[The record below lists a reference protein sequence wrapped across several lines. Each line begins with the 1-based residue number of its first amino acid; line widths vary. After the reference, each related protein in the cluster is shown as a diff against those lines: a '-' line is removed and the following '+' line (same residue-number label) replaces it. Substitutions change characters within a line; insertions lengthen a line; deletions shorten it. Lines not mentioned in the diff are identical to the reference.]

1 MLRTERK
8 RAKRLTEIALG
19 VTVLAGILCG
29 CIYTPGP
36 EGYQWTALDD
46 KVLGDGEILGMPV
59 STRPSVLGGGE
70 GGAAPGN
77 YYLVKK
83 DGIYGLLTIDG
94 EWMFE
99 PMYQTIAYGFDYYL
113 KEAAPSGK
121 EYFLDAS
128 GNLQEDEGAWPKA
141 MGTGVSGSYGW
152 DPDAQRFWFGQ
163 DGYFWAQEGEPAGVI
178 PVRQM
183 RLQEQQPGQE
193 YAPLVPTAEDWER
206 RNDPDFNLEALCV
219 NRQLVTDFVYEK
231 IAAQSGG
238 LFAVKQDGKWG
249 YLNAAGELV
258 IPCAYDGCRSD
269 SPSSPDEWEE
279 RGLDEQTMAEYLE
292 SWEDDK
298 YASPCMGGYVV
309 LYLDGQAALYT
320 DEGEQVIPFGVF
332 EELTEVTDGRC
343 FAKYNGKWGVLDLD
357 GTART

>member
-1 MLRTERK
+1 MLHTERK
-8 RAKRLTEIALG
+8 RAKRLTAIALG

-77 YYLVKK
+77 YYLVQK
-83 DGIYGLLTIDG
+83 DGLFGLLNIDG
-94 EWMFE
+94 QWVVQPE
-99 PMYQTIAYGFDYYL
+99 YQTIQYGSGYYL
-113 KEAAPSGK
+113 HGASPAGGEYTLDETGTLQKSG
-121 EYFLDAS
+121 
-128 GNLQEDEGAWPKA
+128 WPET
-141 MGTGVSGSYGW
+141 MGTAVSGSYGW
-152 DPDAQRFWFGQ
+152 DPDAERFWFGQ
-163 DGYFWAQEGEPAGVI
+163 DGYFWASEDEPAGAV
-178 PVRQM
+178 PVRRM
-183 RLQEQQPGQE
+183 RLYQRPAEEGGDL
-193 YAPLVPTAEDWER
+193 APNPEDWER

-269 SPSSPDEWEE
+269 SPSSPDEWKTQQ
-279 RGLDEQTMAEYLE
+279 LDEQTMAEYLE

-320 DEGEQVIPFGVF
+320 DEGEQVIPFGAF

-343 FAKYNGKWGVLDLD
+343 FAKYNGKWGGLDLG